1 MSTSPFELFRQNL
14 KPFMIFATLLA
25 LVSFVVLPILQTYM
39 QKQAGAASEVVV
51 AKYAGTELTQTRV
64 GYFTQ
69 NHAATV
75 NFLGELA
82 NETIARGGVP
92 RTSGFQ
98 YDAQA
103 KQIRSLGINENPNN
117 EGTIRTFMF
126 ADQARKAGFELDD
139 NALQVWLERFTDGLI
154 SPSEITA
161 RLMKST
167 GNRMG
172 PPHLYEQLRSHL
184 LADVYLRR
192 GNSGL
197 FGNQGPLLTPDEQ
210 WRNFLKL
217 NQNATVSTYGVLVN
231 DYIDE
236 TNAEPAASRIR
247 EVFEEGK
254 DRDPSDQSP
263 EPGFH
268 KRYNAKFE
276 YLVGNYQTFLDEE
289 VAKLDEK
296 AIRAEY
302 ERRLKG
308 GDFQLPE
315 EEVAEEAEAV
325 EEETVAEAETEDVAD
340 DVAEDVADDEAMA
353 EKADDKKSE
362 KTEEPAAEVKEEK
375 KVDVKTDD
383 AKEEVKEAVEESAED
398 AADDKKS
405 SSVNQTSA
413 VRLVAFQ
420 DDEATEEA
428 VEEKKADKKAD
439 KKKETKADVE
449 PDDEKKAETKKAEP
463 KKEEAKKPEPKKDE
477 PKKEEPKKP
486 EPKKEEAKKEE
497 PKKEEPKVQTFED
510 VRDDIANDLA
520 GPKARE
526 RMDKAVTA
534 ATSAMRTYFSRQGIY
549 KSNLANGKE
558 VDPPARPDL
567 AKLASELGLKL
578 ESIGPH
584 DEVSISDEPISNS
597 FEVGTQFGRRGPSFA
612 VMMFGFDNGQ
622 TQLAKQPL
630 FSPVRTADD
639 QSGKIYVTWKVEET
653 EAFTPSLDE
662 VRDEVV
668 MAIRLEEAR
677 KLAQAAAAELAEQ
690 AEAGKPLADLVPDD
704 KKDNFHQDLGPF
716 TWMDS
721 FGFQGA
727 TIGNVPE
734 LDSVGDK
741 FMSAVFTTDEG
752 KVSTAVNQ
760 PERVVYVVQPNKF
773 EPSTDELRAQFKQPV
788 NRMMARMVA
797 SDITDIRRGYY
808 ESMDKEM
815 SFEEIEPEDE

>member
-25 LVSFVVLPILQTYM
+25 LVSFVVLPILQTYL
-39 QKQAGAASEVVV
+39 QKQAGAAGDVVV

-126 ADQARKAGFELDD
+126 ADRARKAGFELDD

-167 GNRMG
+167 SNRMG

-197 FGNQGPLLTPDEQ
+197 FGTQGPLLTPDEQ

-217 NQNATVSTYGVLVN
+217 NQNAVVNTYGVLVN
-231 DYIDE
+231 DYIDK
-236 TNAEPAASRIR
+236 TDAEPAASRIR
-247 EVFEEGK
+247 EVFEDGK
-254 DRDPSDQSP
+254 DRDPSDQSA

-276 YLVGNYQTFLDEE
+276 YLVGNYQTYLDEE
-289 VAKLDEK
+289 VAKLDEA

-315 EEVAEEAEAV
+315 EAAVEEKATVEEAEAEVATEEEVAEEEAMVEDAVV
-325 EEETVAEAETEDVAD
+325 EEAKEE
-340 DVAEDVADDEAMA
+340 
-353 EKADDKKSE
+353 EKK
-362 KTEEPAAEVKEEK
+362 EEPAAEVKAEK
-375 KVDVKTDD
+375 KADAKADD
-383 AKEEVKEAVEESAED
+383 AKEEVKEAVEESVEDAAE

-405 SSVNQTSA
+405 SSVTRTSA

-420 DDEATEEA
+420 DDEAEGKGEAAADAEADKTADEKEEMKA
-428 VEEKKADKKAD
+428 DEEPAEEKAEAKEAKPEAAEEEPAEEKK
-439 KKKETKADVE
+439 
-449 PDDEKKAETKKAEP
+449 P
-463 KKEEAKKPEPKKDE
+463 E
-477 PKKEEPKKP
+477 PKKEEPKKD
-486 EPKKEEAKKEE
+486 EPKEEEE

-520 GPKARE
+520 APKARE

-549 KSNLANGKE
+549 QSYLASGKE
-558 VDPPARPDL
+558 AEPPVRPDL
-567 AKLASELGLKL
+567 AKLAGELGLKL

-584 DEVSISDEPISNS
+584 DELTISDEPISNS

-653 EAFTPSLDE
+653 EAYTPSLDE

-668 MAIRLEEAR
+668 MAIRMEEAR
-677 KLAQAAAAELAEQ
+677 KLAKAAAAELAKK
-690 AEAGKPLADLVPDD
+690 AEAGAPLADLVPDD
-704 KKDNFHQDLGPF
+704 KKDNFRQDLGPF

-752 KVSTAVNQ
+752 KVATAVNQ
-760 PERVVYVVQPNKF
+760 PERVVYVVEPTKF

-815 SFEEIEPEDE
+815 GFEEIKPEDE